1 MPRKHSWMFITTSF
15 SCPLNSLVCIKHA
28 SGCIPFYLYS
38 DGNLGFLPLEQ
49 IPILPHFNLN
59 GYFLSHVGMFH
70 FISAS
75 LYTTVSNYYSNLH
88 DLQTLRNFV
97 LLQLGILHVWGFP
110 LRCLRFPFGSWIS
123 QPSLEQPWP
132 RWGCPALLLEITNP
146 ILSSSSPRS
155 WLLEVEWDPGNNYRW
170 CNCLQ
175 FNNDW
180 SHARC
185 TCLSYSSKSVRCWSM
200 E

>member
-1 MPRKHSWMFITTSF
+1 MSLSLPFVNACNYSRSIRPYHNIVSSDYVPARSLTT
-15 SCPLNSLVCIKHA
+15 
-28 SGCIPFYLYS
+28 
-38 DGNLGFLPLEQ
+38 
-49 IPILPHFNLN
+49 
-59 GYFLSHVGMFH
+59 LSHVGMFH
-70 FISAS
+70 FISVS

-88 DLQTLRNFV
+88 DLQTPCSFV
-97 LLQLGILHVWGFP
+97 LLQPGILHIWGFP
-110 LRCLRFPFGSWIS
+110 LRCRRFPFGSWIS
-123 QPSLEQPWP
+123 QPLLEQPWP

>member
-1 MPRKHSWMFITTSF
+1 MAISLSLPSVNTNSRSIRPYHNIVSSNCVPTRSLTT
-15 SCPLNSLVCIKHA
+15 
-28 SGCIPFYLYS
+28 
-38 DGNLGFLPLEQ
+38 
-49 IPILPHFNLN
+49 
-59 GYFLSHVGMFH
+59 LSHVGMFH
-70 FISAS
+70 CISTS
-75 LYTTVSNYYSNLH
+75 PYQTVSNYYSNLL
-88 DLQTLRNFV
+88 DFKTPRNSV
-97 LLQLGILHVWGFP
+97 LLQPVILHVWGFP
-110 LRCLRFPFGSWIS
+110 LRCCRFPFGSWIS
-123 QPSLEQPWP
+123 QPLLEQPWP
-132 RWGCPALLLEITNP
+132 RWGCPALLMEITNP
-146 ILSSSSPRS
+146 TLSSSSPRS